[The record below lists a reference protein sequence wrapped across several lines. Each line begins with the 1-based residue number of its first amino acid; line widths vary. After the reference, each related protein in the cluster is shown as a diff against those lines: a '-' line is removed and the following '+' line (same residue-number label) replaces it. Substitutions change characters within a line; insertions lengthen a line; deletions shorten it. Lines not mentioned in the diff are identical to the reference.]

1 MPKTIVFCA
10 DGTWNSPGND
20 QDSDELPDPTNVYK
34 LFLSLTGELAS
45 ESLRNADEQEKSHT
59 LGGELRQVAKYIHG
73 VGDSRN
79 PIIKLMGGTFGAG
92 VVSRIVRG
100 YTFISRNFEP
110 GDDIVIVGFSRGAYT
125 ARALGG
131 LIASQGLLDHSIT
144 ADKELAYRRGG
155 EAWARCRRAATTGR
169 RGAMAA
175 LREVVSNL
183 PGFLSQKNLRDE
195 DLHPVERIAAM
206 AVWDTVG
213 AMGVPQYAAN
223 GERVDAYQF
232 ADLKLSTKV
241 AAGFHAVALD
251 EMRGDFTPTLWEPD
265 THVTQMLFPGAHC
278 DVGGGYPTRD
288 NESGLA
294 DGALKWMSDQLAGV
308 GVKFSAAG
316 LRALAPDSHGVA
328 HRPWAHG
335 PWRLLSP
342 RPRSFSAAMALAE
355 HGSVVERCAAQHVL
369 HEPGE
374 RPARYTPLNRPAR

>member
-34 LFLSLTGELAS
+34 LFLALTGELAS

-100 YTFISRNFEP
+100 YTFISRNYEP
-110 GDDIVIVGFSRGAYT
+110 GDDIVINGFSRGAYT

-131 LIASQGLLDHSIT
+131 MIASQGLLDHAIT
-144 ADKELAYRRGG
+144 ADKELAYRRGA
-155 EAWARCRRAATTGR
+155 EAWGR
-169 RGAMAA
+169 YRKASLSGQRGALSA
-175 LREVVSNL
+175 LRDVVSDL

-195 DLHPVERIAAM
+195 DLHPVERIAAV

-213 AMGVPQYAAN
+213 AMGLPQYAAD
-223 GERVDAYQF
+223 GERIDAYQF
-232 ADLKLSTKV
+232 ADLELSTKV
-241 AAGFHAVALD
+241 GVGLHAVALD
-251 EMRGDFTPTLWEPD
+251 EQRGDFTPTLWEPAA
-265 THVTQMLFPGAHC
+265 HVTQMLFPGAHC

-294 DGALKWMSDQLAGV
+294 DGALKWMTDQLAGV

-316 LRALAPDSHGVA
+316 LRTLAPSAHGVA
-328 HRPWAHG
+328 HQPWAHG
-335 PWRLLSP
+335 PWKLMKP
-342 RPRSFSAAMALAE
+342 RPRRFNAEMALGE
-355 HGSVVERCAAQHVL
+355 HGSVHERCSAPHAVHAPD
-369 HEPGE
+369 EPPTPYA
-374 RPARYTPLNRPAR
+374 PANRPGA